1 MQRIVQLGNHE
12 RRVPKGWMRMS
23 RNSVPVQGSTGAA
36 LGRWARCSAGSRS
49 PCCGRV
55 SRDCCP
61 GENCRAGLFG
71 RRRQLAVARSPHHP
85 LRPPLQVFE
94 LNVERGSGQKAARL
108 TGIPS
113 PRSRRRKSAGV
124 EVRVLP
130 D

>member
-1 MQRIVQLGNHE
+1 MDADVEEFRAGARQH
-12 RRVPKGWMRMS
+12 RR
-23 RNSVPVQGSTGAA
+23 GAGA
-36 LGRWARCSAGSRS
+36 LGALLGGSRS

-61 GENCRAGLFG
+61 GENCRAALFG
-71 RRRQLAVARSPHHP
+71 RRRQLAVARSPHHL

-108 TGIPS
+108 NGIPS